1 MSAARFSRGRRART
15 TPRALI
21 ANTALPLPAYPRYS
35 IESTR
40 GNKHYVARVAVER
53 GRLFVLTAQTNAADY
68 DELADE
74 IQSVL
79 STFEVRR
86 QGPA

>member
-1 MSAARFSRGRRART
+1 MSAARARDARRET
-15 TPRALI
+15 TAPPP
-21 ANTALPLPAYPRYS
+21 TRYS

-53 GRLFVLTAQTNAADY
+53 GRLFVLTAQTNAADFA
-68 DELADE
+68 ELSDE
-74 IQSVL
+74 IQAVL